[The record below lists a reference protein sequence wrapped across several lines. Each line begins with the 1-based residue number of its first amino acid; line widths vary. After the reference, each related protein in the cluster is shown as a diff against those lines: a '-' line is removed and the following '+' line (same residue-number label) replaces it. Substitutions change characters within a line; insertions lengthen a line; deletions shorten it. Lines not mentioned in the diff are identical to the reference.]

1 MSSDVPIT
9 ITIITITRA
18 ITEDGDQVWYNVEG
32 DDALVTVLGMLEL
45 SKDTAIRTT
54 MSDDE

>member
-1 MSSDVPIT
+1 MSSDVP